1 MTPPKKWPHRAEYAR
16 LDTISR
22 AHQIREI
29 TRQCRNRVNEPNI
42 IRNLGD
48 ILDLTYEIE
57 IGMLSVGA
65 QAEKTSQLQIPMNL
79 ELKAEAPVTSRSS
92 STTK

>member
-1 MTPPKKWPHRAEYAR
+1 MTPPKKWPHQAEYAR

-22 AHQIREI
+22 SRQIREL
-29 TRQCRNRVNEPNI
+29 TKQCRNRINEPSI

-57 IGMLSVGA
+57 IGMLNVGI
-65 QAEKTSQLQIPMNL
+65 QAEKASRLQIPMQLNG
-79 ELKAEAPVTSRSS
+79 EAPVTSRDFNRP
-92 STTK
+92 KL